1 VSDGP
6 ADDGRHGEGD
16 GEGTSSE
23 EGLDL
28 TPRSTSA
35 LGTKPARKKKRA
47 WKAGVVLALVLAG
60 VGVLLFQG
68 LANATVYFCNA
79 DEVGVRKDCS
89 GPQRFRLQGTVDN
102 GSIVEQAGLTTFKVT
117 YNDVTIP
124 VVYHGQPGG
133 IFEEGLPVVA
143 EGHLV
148 NGPPGQ
154 GGSSAGAAD
163 AAGLAPVGTFVA
175 DRILVKHTEQYIQKH
190 PDRVPAGSP

>member
-1 VSDGP
+1 MGVTDGP
-6 ADDGRHGEGD
+6 VDDGRHGEGD
-16 GEGTSSE
+16 REGAGSE

-28 TPRSTSA
+28 TPRSTST
-35 LGTKPARKKKRA
+35 LSTKPARKKKRA

-102 GSIVEQAGLTTFKVT
+102 GSVEEQAGMTTFRVT
-117 YNDVTIP
+117 YNGATIP
-124 VVYHGQPGG
+124 VLYRGTPGG

-148 NGPPGQ
+148 NG
-154 GGSSAGAAD
+154 
-163 AAGLAPVGTFVA
+163 TFDS

-190 PDRVPAGSP
+190 PDRVPAGAP